1 MLTSKMV
8 QGSLAALFLLGAPV
22 TGVALAQQP
31 EPAQAPQA
39 TLSDAQIDSF
49 VSAYQ
54 SIQVIR
60 QETQAELIAAV
71 EAEGLTVEEFNTI
84 AEVQQSPEAT
94 SAVAPDE
101 AEKFNAAVEQL
112 SVIQAE
118 AQAEIEAA
126 IEAERLTVE
135 EFEQILALAQQDPAL
150 RAEITQRL
158 SVE

>member
-1 MLTSKMV
+1 M
-8 QGSLAALFLLGAPV
+8 
-22 TGVALAQQP
+22 
-31 EPAQAPQA
+31 
-39 TLSDAQIDSF
+39 
-49 VSAYQ
+49 
-54 SIQVIR
+54 IR
-60 QETQAELIAAV
+60 QETQSELIAAV
-71 EAEGLTVEEFNTI
+71 EAEGLTVEEFNAI
-84 AEVQQSPEAT
+84 AEVQQSPEAA
-94 SAVAPDE
+94 SEVAPDQ